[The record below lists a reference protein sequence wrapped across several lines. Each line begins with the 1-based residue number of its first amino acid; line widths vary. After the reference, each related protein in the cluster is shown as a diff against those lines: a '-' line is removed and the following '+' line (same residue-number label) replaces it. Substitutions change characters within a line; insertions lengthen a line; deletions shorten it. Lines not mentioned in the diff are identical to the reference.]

1 MDNREQR
8 QFLAKKNRI
17 SAGSFLL
24 KNRRK
29 KNLDRETYMVEN
41 MIHNKALI
49 FYGKKN
55 NISKNELLHTII
67 KDYKNYRHSWKI
79 QSRNIINALDFKKTN
94 VFKNS
99 KPLCLDLEVASVC
112 DLACPFCY
120 REHIVTPDKII
131 DDKLCYELIDQA
143 SKLKIP
149 SIKFNWRG
157 EPLLNPKLFDYIRY
171 AKEKGILETIINTNA
186 TNLTEKNI
194 NKLIDVGLDLII
206 YSFDGGTKKTYEKM
220 RPGRF
225 KKNSFSNVYKN
236 IQNFYKI
243 RKERKAKFPFTKIQ
257 MILTEETFREIK
269 NFYELFDDYVDEL
282 TVNQYSERG
291 GNLADLSEKETKQ
304 YEKLLKKYNLS
315 KGTPYMRDIFGK
327 IKISK
332 TRKPCEQPFQ
342 RLFVTYEGKVAMCC
356 YDWGASYPVGFVN
369 NKAFENRKDYDQ
381 VLNNVKNK
389 KKGFELL
396 SKVKMPEVNNSPENK
411 VKDLKNIWFGK
422 EINIVRSKHSSNKSE
437 EVSICKNCTFKDVYD
452 WSE

>member
-1 MDNREQR
+1 
-8 QFLAKKNRI
+8 
-17 SAGSFLL
+17 
-24 KNRRK
+24 
-29 KNLDRETYMVEN
+29 
-41 MIHNKALI
+41 
-49 FYGKKN
+49 
-55 NISKNELLHTII
+55 
-67 KDYKNYRHSWKI
+67 
-79 QSRNIINALDFKKTN
+79 
-94 VFKNS
+94 
-99 KPLCLDLEVASVC
+99 
-112 DLACPFCY
+112 
-120 REHIVTPDKII
+120 
-131 DDKLCYELIDQA
+131 
-143 SKLKIP
+143 
-149 SIKFNWRG
+149 
-157 EPLLNPKLFDYIRY
+157 
-171 AKEKGILETIINTNA
+171 
-186 TNLTEKNI
+186 
-194 NKLIDVGLDLII
+194 
-206 YSFDGGTKKTYEKM
+206 
-220 RPGRF
+220 
-225 KKNSFSNVYKN
+225 
-236 IQNFYKI
+236 
-243 RKERKAKFPFTKIQ
+243 